1 MINIWTLSSGN
12 SLIQWADVSNK
23 LMKYKY
29 FIQKPKKWAWEEEI
43 MSAPKFQVSVTQRI
57 KYW

>member
-12 SLIQWADVSNK
+12 LPIYWANVSNK

-29 FIQKPKKWAWEEEI
+29 FIQKPKKWAQEEAI
-43 MSAPKFQVSVTQRI
+43 MSVLNFQVSVTQRI
-57 KYW
+57 KY

>member
-12 SLIQWADVSNK
+12 LLIQWADVSNK

-29 FIQKPKKWAWEEEI
+29 FIQKPKKWAREEEI

-57 KYW
+57 KY